1 MFETTVLRNYSV
13 RDYSAASQN
22 NFHPTRTVLNGSK
35 IVNPSSLHA
44 SLLSFFEKEFKVW
57 QRNIYFSVFR
67 ITPPQNVRLYRITP
81 SQSVKVF
88 SN

>member
-1 MFETTVLRNYSV
+1 MFETTVLRSL
-13 RDYSAASQN
+13 RALHKITSIL
-22 NFHPTRTVLNGSK
+22 RVLNRSK

-44 SLLSFFEKEFKVW
+44 SLLSFFEKEFQVW

-67 ITPPQNVRLYRITP
+67 ITPPQNVRLYGITP